1 MWHNISPVQ
10 EIDSRWQSY
19 ILWASTIAVIL
30 ITIICLSHGITTVFP
45 HIYYIPIVLAAYWY
59 KNKGLIFSALL
70 GLAYVTLVFLF
81 TGTPENTLTPAVL
94 RIVVF
99 MGIAAVVAYLSGT
112 LERSECEYRTIFENT
127 GTAMAIL
134 DCDLNVLKINSE
146 MEHLSGCS
154 EKDVRDSVSFL
165 TCIQEE
171 DRDAIKEKYRERIEN
186 RDELPQVYDYTIL
199 DKTGCLHDVISTVTV
214 LPGTQNC
221 VTSLHDTTEI
231 NMKHLLMKTQRDIAL
246 GVSDVSSLNEAV
258 KLCVDIIVEISGMDS
273 GGFYLFDNRTRG
285 PHLIYS
291 TGCSDEWRETVEY
304 WPHGFPGVEMLR
316 QGRPL
321 YLRYDEMKNAGEFVR
336 KEGIRSAV
344 AIPVFNKGEVIGCYT
359 LASHTL
365 EEVPQNIRPLIES
378 IAVEVGIAIVHGQT
392 EQILKEKENELYRL
406 FNTIDDLVFVL
417 DRNTRILRTNQ
428 TVLETLG
435 YSHEE
440 LQKMNIS
447 DLCQPKEKGG
457 IIKSFSGIYDGK
469 KDSHSCTFITKSGK
483 KLTVETHTTPGH
495 WNNTDVIFAISR
507 DMTERIRTEKAIRN
521 INSKLNLLSSITRH
535 DILNQ
540 ITALSGIIFLLQKV
554 MPDDQKIRKYVGLLK
569 DISDTIQEQ
578 VTFTRDYQDLGVN
591 CPAWQRVKPL
601 FEKVK
606 ADDPFT
612 DIELAIDTGHLEVF
626 ADPMLERVFF
636 NLIDNAARHGQHVTK
651 MSVTF
656 YERDG
661 EGIVVVQDNGA
672 GIPANIKKD
681 VFEKGFG
688 SNTGLGLFLTKE
700 ILEITGISIEE
711 TGAKGQGAKFLLH
724 IPAGE
729 WRICKE

>member
-1 MWHNISPVQ
+1 M
-10 EIDSRWQSY
+10 
-19 ILWASTIAVIL
+19 
-30 ITIICLSHGITTVFP
+30 LS
-45 HIYYIPIVLAAYWY
+45 
-59 KNKGLIFSALL
+59 
-70 GLAYVTLVFLF
+70 
-81 TGTPENTLTPAVL
+81 
-94 RIVVF
+94 
-99 MGIAAVVAYLSGT
+99 
-112 LERSECEYRTIFENT
+112 
-127 GTAMAIL
+127 
-134 DCDLNVLKINSE
+134 
-146 MEHLSGCS
+146 
-154 EKDVRDSVSFL
+154 
-165 TCIQEE
+165 
-171 DRDAIKEKYRERIEN
+171 
-186 RDELPQVYDYTIL
+186 
-199 DKTGCLHDVISTVTV
+199 
-214 LPGTQNC
+214 
-221 VTSLHDTTEI
+221 
-231 NMKHLLMKTQRDIAL
+231 
-246 GVSDVSSLNEAV
+246 
-258 KLCVDIIVEISGMDS
+258 
-273 GGFYLFDNRTRG
+273 
-285 PHLIYS
+285 
-291 TGCSDEWRETVEY
+291 
-304 WPHGFPGVEMLR
+304 

-365 EEVPQNIRPLIES
+365 EEVPKNIRPLIES
-378 IAVEVGIAIVHGQT
+378 IVVEVGIAIVHGQT
-392 EQILKEKENELYRL
+392 QQILKESQNELYRL

-428 TVLETLG
+428 AVLETLG

-447 DLCQPKEKGG
+447 DLCQPKERGG

-469 KDSHSCTFITKSGK
+469 KDFHSCTFITKSGK
-483 KLTVETHTTPGH
+483 KLPVETHTTPGH

-507 DMTERIRTEKAIRN
+507 DMTERIRTENAIRN

-540 ITALSGIIFLLQKV
+540 ITALSGIIFLIQKIV
-554 MPDDQKIRKYVGLLK
+554 PDDPKIRKYVGLLK

-612 DIELAIDTGHLEVF
+612 DIELAIDTGHLEIF

-636 NLIDNAARHGQHVTK
+636 NLIDNAVRHGQHVTK

-656 YERDG
+656 HEKDG

-729 WRICKE
+729 WR

>member
-1 MWHNISPVQ
+1 MQ
-10 EIDSRWQSY
+10 
-19 ILWASTIAVIL
+19 
-30 ITIICLSHGITTVFP
+30 
-45 HIYYIPIVLAAYWY
+45 
-59 KNKGLIFSALL
+59 
-70 GLAYVTLVFLF
+70 
-81 TGTPENTLTPAVL
+81 
-94 RIVVF
+94 
-99 MGIAAVVAYLSGT
+99 
-112 LERSECEYRTIFENT
+112 
-127 GTAMAIL
+127 
-134 DCDLNVLKINSE
+134 
-146 MEHLSGCS
+146 
-154 EKDVRDSVSFL
+154 
-165 TCIQEE
+165 
-171 DRDAIKEKYRERIEN
+171 
-186 RDELPQVYDYTIL
+186 
-199 DKTGCLHDVISTVTV
+199 
-214 LPGTQNC
+214 
-221 VTSLHDTTEI
+221 
-231 NMKHLLMKTQRDIAL
+231 TQRDIAL

-285 PHLIYS
+285 PHLIYC

-321 YLRYDEMKNAGEFVR
+321 YLHYDQMKNTGEFVR

-344 AIPVFNKGEVIGCYT
+344 AIPVFTKGEVIGCYT

-392 EQILKEKENELYRL
+392 EQILKESQNELYRL

-417 DRNTRILRTNQ
+417 DRSTRILRTNQ
-428 TVLETLG
+428 AVLESLG

-447 DLCQPKEKGG
+447 DLCLPEEREDV
-457 IIKSFSGIYDGK
+457 IKSFSGIYDGK
-469 KDSHSCTFITKSGK
+469 KDFHSCTFITKSGK
-483 KLTVETHTTPGH
+483 KLPVETHTTPGH

-507 DMTERIRTEKAIRN
+507 DMTERIRTENAIRN

-540 ITALSGIIFLLQKV
+540 IT
-554 MPDDQKIRKYVGLLK
+554 KIRKYVGLLK
-569 DISDTIQEQ
+569 EISDTIQEQ

-601 FEKVK
+601 FETVK
-606 ADDPFT
+606 AEGPFT
-612 DIELAIDTGHLEVF
+612 DLELAIDTGYLEVF

-656 YERDG
+656 YEKGG